1 MVLPL
6 VLVITSVLTLSFA
19 IVYTERRVRG
29 LDLMTM
35 QRDECLRYA
44 ALFAAHR
51 SGDAKA
57 VEVLESFGGEDDE
70 AVIHARKDAFEASE
84 AEAAVDRVA

>member
-29 LDLMTM
+29 LDRMTM
-35 QRDECLRYA
+35 KRDECLRYA

-51 SGDAKA
+51 SGDA
-57 VEVLESFGGEDDE
+57 
-70 AVIHARKDAFEASE
+70 
-84 AEAAVDRVA
+84 